1 MALVSLIPS
10 LSLLRRMLGTS
21 WPGLLAILFLLV
33 LGLIMPAGIMATI
46 RNVLLYINLVVPW
59 VILFSL
65 GYPSF
70 ATAAFFGVGSYITTY
85 SLLNGLSPAVGI
97 ALSALFSL
105 AIALAIGYIT
115 LRLVGLFFFA
125 TLAILEAIRQA
136 MNYAEITLTGHIGKN
151 VPIVIS
157 DPISLV
163 YLAVLAVVNILIYS
177 YLMSTKHR
185 IVIAAIRQ
193 DKILSQS
200 YGINPYRYS
209 TYVFAL
215 TSMMQSICGS
225 IATLYLLY
233 INPDSVFNPYISLLA
248 LVIGLLGGYLNILG
262 PIISSI
268 TIIFLY
274 EYTSRIAENLNL
286 ALIGAIV
293 IAVTLYLRTNISEIL
308 IQLYRRS

>member
-115 LRLVGLFFFA
+115 LRLV
-125 TLAILEAIRQA
+125 
-136 MNYAEITLTGHIGKN
+136 
-151 VPIVIS
+151 
-157 DPISLV
+157 
-163 YLAVLAVVNILIYS
+163 
-177 YLMSTKHR
+177 
-185 IVIAAIRQ
+185 
-193 DKILSQS
+193 
-200 YGINPYRYS
+200 
-209 TYVFAL
+209 
-215 TSMMQSICGS
+215 
-225 IATLYLLY
+225 
-233 INPDSVFNPYISLLA
+233 
-248 LVIGLLGGYLNILG
+248 
-262 PIISSI
+262 
-268 TIIFLY
+268 
-274 EYTSRIAENLNL
+274 
-286 ALIGAIV
+286 
-293 IAVTLYLRTNISEIL
+293 
-308 IQLYRRS
+308 